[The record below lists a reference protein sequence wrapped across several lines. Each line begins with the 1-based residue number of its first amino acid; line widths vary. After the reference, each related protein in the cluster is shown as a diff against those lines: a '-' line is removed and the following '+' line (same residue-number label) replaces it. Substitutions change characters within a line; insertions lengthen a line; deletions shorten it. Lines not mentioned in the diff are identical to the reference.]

1 MSPTMKVAD
10 QNLYPKEIE
19 QLQCRER
26 REREKKE
33 KEKHVRH
40 TEDPITTPLIQS
52 ERF

>member
-1 MSPTMKVAD
+1 M
-10 QNLYPKEIE
+10 Q
-19 QLQCRER
+19 REE
-26 REREKKE
+26 REEKKE